1 MQYLRELLQIQD
13 SELARLLRCSLWGLE
28 TALHRARMELPQDP
42 GVEVCD
48 GVLQEI
54 HHLLQPPTP
63 LAPSGELKL
72 ARLREVFDSDPEL
85 SLYLGNAP
93 LHSQTDADLWS
104 EIHRKLLRLPE
115 DLATSWRQQALELAQ
130 GVGAVVDEQH
140 LDQLPFVRDEI
151 IYPGLTGSVQCRGL
165 GLSSVG
171 EESEPLRLFAGFC
184 RLYPQLIELEPD
196 LHHALKS
203 VFSFDVISLSGKP
216 EQRTLYLEALSDRF
230 HRVQK
235 AEAGADPVATLRAW
249 IDLDEAIHSLV
260 FVPPAERYSW
270 WGKLQQESRRGLKR
284 VVEQAMGAGYD
295 VRIKQLSGL
304 YADICAL
311 SKDDLQLDC
320 GGNPGEVLTC
330 LRVYTRINQEES
342 PGRVI
347 FRSLR

>member
-1 MQYLRELLQIQD
+1 
-13 SELARLLRCSLWGLE
+13 
-28 TALHRARMELPQDP
+28 
-42 GVEVCD
+42 
-48 GVLQEI
+48 
-54 HHLLQPPTP
+54 
-63 LAPSGELKL
+63 
-72 ARLREVFDSDPEL
+72 
-85 SLYLGNAP
+85 
-93 LHSQTDADLWS
+93 
-104 EIHRKLLRLPE
+104 
-115 DLATSWRQQALELAQ
+115 
-130 GVGAVVDEQH
+130 
-140 LDQLPFVRDEI
+140 
-151 IYPGLTGSVQCRGL
+151 
-165 GLSSVG
+165 
-171 EESEPLRLFAGFC
+171 
-184 RLYPQLIELEPD
+184 LYPQLIELEPD